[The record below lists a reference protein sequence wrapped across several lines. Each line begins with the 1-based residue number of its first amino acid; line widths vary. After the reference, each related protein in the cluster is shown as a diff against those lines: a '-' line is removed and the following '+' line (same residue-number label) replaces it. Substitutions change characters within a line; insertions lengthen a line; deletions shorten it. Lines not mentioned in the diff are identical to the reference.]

1 VKQLIVLSGKGGTGK
16 TTVVGAFASLA
27 EKKVLADCD
36 VDAADLFIILEPRNI
51 EQTEFYSG
59 RKPRTDPEKCTA
71 CGICTELCR
80 YNAIENGDVD
90 LVECEGCGLCALAC
104 PEEAITMEEAYC
116 GEWFIADTRYGPLV
130 HARLGIGE
138 ENSGK
143 LVAQVRKV
151 AQSIAEER
159 NLDLVLIDGPPG
171 IGCPVISSLAGV
183 DLVLIV
189 TEPTVAGIHDL
200 ERLVALARH
209 FGILPAICIN
219 KYDIN
224 EEKTRVIETYCHDN
238 KLPVLGKIPFDVA
251 VVKAM
256 VEKKTV
262 MEYPC
267 TTIHHAIEDMWRS
280 VHKTLMD
287 SDEDSVSA
295 HEQAGNGT

>member
-1 VKQLIVLSGKGGTGK
+1 MKQLIVLSGKGGTGK

-36 VDAADLFIILEPRNI
+36 VDAADLFIILEPKNI
-51 EQTEFYSG
+51 ETVDFYSG
-59 RKPRTDPEKCTA
+59 RKPKTDLEKCTA
-71 CGICTELCR
+71 CGVCTDLCR
-80 YNAIENGDVD
+80 YNAIEDGEVD

-104 PEEAITMEEAYC
+104 PEEAITMEDAYC
-116 GEWFIADTRYGPLV
+116 GEWYIADTRHGPLV

-143 LVAQVRKV
+143 LVAQVRQV
-151 AQSIAEER
+151 AQSTAEER
-159 NLDLVLIDGPPG
+159 NLELVLIDGPPG
-171 IGCPVISSLAGV
+171 IGCPVISSLTGV

-200 ERLVALARH
+200 ERLVALTQH
-209 FGILPAICIN
+209 FNISPSICIN

-224 EEKTRVIETYCHDN
+224 IEKSHAIETYCHDN
-238 KLPVLGKIPFDVA
+238 NLPILGKIPFDVA
-251 VVKAM
+251 VVKAL

-267 TTIHHAIEDMWRS
+267 PMIHHAIEDMWEG
-280 VHKTLMD
+280 VQKTL
-287 SDEDSVSA
+287 EDITKDTESI
-295 HEQAGNGT
+295 HGQEGR

>member
-27 EKKVLADCD
+27 QNKVLADCD
-36 VDAADLFIILEPRNI
+36 VDAADLFIILEPQNI
-51 EQTEFYSG
+51 ERAEFYSG
-59 RKPRTDPEKCTA
+59 RKPRTNLDKCTA
-71 CGICTELCR
+71 CGICTDLCR
-80 YNAIENGDVD
+80 YHAIVDGKVD

-104 PEEAITMEEAYC
+104 PEEAISMEDAFC

-189 TEPTVAGIHDL
+189 TEPTVAGVHDL
-200 ERLVALARH
+200 ERLVALAQH
-209 FGILPAICIN
+209 FSILPSICIN

-224 EEKTRVIETYCHDN
+224 EEKTRAIEVYCRDN
-238 KLPVLGKIPFDVA
+238 SLPILGKIPFDVA
-251 VVKAM
+251 VVKAL

-267 TTIHHAIEDMWRS
+267 PTIHHAMEDMWRG
-280 VHKTLMD
+280 VQKTL
-287 SDEDSVSA
+287 EDIDTDTRNA
-295 HEQAGNGT
+295 HEQQGR